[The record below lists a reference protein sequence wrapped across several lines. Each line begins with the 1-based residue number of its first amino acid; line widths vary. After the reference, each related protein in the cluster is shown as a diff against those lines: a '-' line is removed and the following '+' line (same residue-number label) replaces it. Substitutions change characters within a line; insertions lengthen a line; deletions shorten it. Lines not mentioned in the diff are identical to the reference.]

1 LAADEGFNLRYTW
14 VELQSEAAMDDYR
27 DFVKPTAQSVTY
39 GSYLKVHDL
48 LALQQELSQPKE
60 HDETLFIIIHQVYEL
75 WFKQILHE
83 LNHIEAML
91 DKDKLGNVIRSLKRI
106 STIQRVLIQ
115 QVDILE
121 TMTPDEFNRFRSNL
135 NPASGFQSHQFRVME
150 FRLGLKNMAHF
161 RFFQHDEQSRG
172 ALETALHAPTL
183 YDVFLRYLSRQGHSI
198 PAEVL
203 NRKVEE
209 VHEAHPA
216 ITKLF
221 QQVYENPDQHYQ
233 LYIVLEGLVDLD
245 EFLVLWRYRH
255 VQMVRRM
262 IGDMGG
268 TGGSLGA
275 RYLQSTL
282 TKQAFPELWDVRNH
296 LGKAATYGSGSP
308 QNV

>member
-1 LAADEGFNLRYTW
+1 MDEYK
-14 VELQSEAAMDDYR
+14 
-27 DFVKPTAQSVTY
+27 DFVRPDANSVTY
-39 GSYLKVHDL
+39 GSYLKVHEL
-48 LALQQELSQPKE
+48 LSLQQELSNPKE

-83 LNHIEAML
+83 LNHIESML
-91 DKDKLGNVIRSLKRI
+91 GQDKLGNVIRSLKRI

-135 NPASGFQSHQFRVME
+135 NPASGFQSHQFRLLE

-161 RFFQHDEQSRG
+161 RFFQHDDSSSK
-172 ALETALHAPTL
+172 ALSDALHAPTL
-183 YDVFLRYLSRQGHSI
+183 YDVFLRYLARQGHPI
-198 PAEVL
+198 PEEVL
-203 NRKVEE
+203 KRKVED
-209 VHEAHPA
+209 VHLSHPR
-216 ITKLF
+216 ITQLF
-221 QQVYENPDQHYQ
+221 QTIYEHPDQHYQ

-296 LGKAATYGSGSP
+296 LGKAATYGAGTTKKP
-308 QNV
+308 

>member
-1 LAADEGFNLRYTW
+1 MDEYK
-14 VELQSEAAMDDYR
+14 
-27 DFVKPTAQSVTY
+27 DFVKPEPNSVTY
-39 GSYLKVHDL
+39 GSYLKVHEL
-48 LALQQELSQPKE
+48 LDLQQELSNPKE

-83 LNHIEAML
+83 LNHIETML
-91 DKDKLGNVIRSLKRI
+91 SQDKLGNVIRSLKRI
-106 STIQRVLIQ
+106 STIQRLLIQ
-115 QVDILE
+115 QIDILE

-135 NPASGFQSHQFRVME
+135 NPASGFQSHQFRILE

-161 RFFQHDEQSRG
+161 RFFQHDAASQA
-172 ALETALHAPTL
+172 ALAQALHAPTL
-183 YDVFLRYLSRQGHSI
+183 YDVFLSYLARQGYPI

-203 NRKVEE
+203 NRKVEDLHVLNPE
-209 VHEAHPA
+209 ITRIFQA
-216 ITKLF
+216 I
-221 QQVYENPDQHYQ
+221 YEKPDQHYQ

-296 LGKAATYGSGSP
+296 LGKASVYGAGAP
-308 QNV
+308 KAP

>member
-1 LAADEGFNLRYTW
+1 MDEYK
-14 VELQSEAAMDDYR
+14 
-27 DFVKPTAQSVTY
+27 DFVKPEANSVTY
-39 GSYLKVHDL
+39 GSYLKVHEL
-48 LALQQELSQPKE
+48 LGLQQELSDPKE

-83 LNHIEAML
+83 LNHIETML
-91 DKDKLGNVIRSLKRI
+91 SQDKLGNVIRSLKRI
-106 STIQRVLIQ
+106 STIQRLLIQ
-115 QVDILE
+115 QIDILE

-135 NPASGFQSHQFRVME
+135 NPASGFQSHQFRILE

-161 RFFQHDEQSRG
+161 RFFQHDAVSQA
-172 ALETALHAPTL
+172 ALSQALHAPTL
-183 YDVFLRYLSRQGHSI
+183 YDVFLGYLARQGFAI

-209 VHEAHPA
+209 QHVLNPE
-216 ITKLF
+216 ITRIF
-221 QQVYENPDQHYQ
+221 QSIYEKPDQHYQ

-296 LGKAATYGSGSP
+296 LGKASVYGAGAP
-308 QNV
+308 KAP